1 MKKIRLNKTKKI
13 KRISKMK
20 KAIKYGLP
28 LQLTKIDWQKV
39 EKIFSVDEK
48 AELKKL
54 NKTENNDVKTR
65 EILKL
70 LAAGA
75 VIALS
80 FVIPVAPMALA
91 PFVIDS
97 NKYNRKRFNQ
107 TIGRLN
113 TQKLIEISEESGQ
126 TVVKITDEGRVRA
139 LRYKLMEM
147 EIKRPQTW
155 DKKWRIVIFDIPEKY
170 KRMREIF
177 RQHLKLLGFYPLQK
191 SVWVHAFSCFDEI
204 EFLRQIYHVGV
215 DVTYVVAER
224 IERAEE
230 LKDRFDL

>member
-1 MKKIRLNKTKKI
+1 MKISKLHKI
-13 KRISKMK
+13 KTITRNGKEK

-48 AELKKL
+48 AVLKKL
-54 NKTENNDVKTR
+54 NKTENNDVRTR

-91 PFVIDS
+91 PFVVDS
-97 NKYNRKRFNQ
+97 NKYNKKRFNQ
-107 TIGRLN
+107 IIGRLN
-113 TQKLIEISEESGQ
+113 KQKLIEISEESGQ

-139 LRYKLMEM
+139 LRYKMAEM
-147 EIKRPQTW
+147 EIKRPKAW
-155 DKKWRIVIFDIPEKY
+155 DRKWRMVIFDIPEKY

-191 SVWVHAFSCFDEI
+191 SVWVHPYSCFDEI

>member
-1 MKKIRLNKTKKI
+1 M
-13 KRISKMK
+13 
-20 KAIKYGLP
+20 
-28 LQLTKIDWQKV
+28 
-39 EKIFSVDEK
+39 
-48 AELKKL
+48 
-54 NKTENNDVKTR
+54 
-65 EILKL
+65 
-70 LAAGA
+70 
-75 VIALS
+75 S

-91 PFVIDS
+91 PFVVDS
-97 NKYNRKRFNQ
+97 NKYNKKRFNQ
-107 TIGRLN
+107 IIGRLN
-113 TQKLIEISEESGQ
+113 KQKLIEMSEEGGQ

-139 LRYKLMEM
+139 LRDKMAEM
-147 EIKRPQTW
+147 EIKRPKAW
-155 DKKWRIVIFDIPEKY
+155 DRKWRMVIFDIPEKY

-191 SVWVHAFSCFDEI
+191 SVWVHAFPCFDEI